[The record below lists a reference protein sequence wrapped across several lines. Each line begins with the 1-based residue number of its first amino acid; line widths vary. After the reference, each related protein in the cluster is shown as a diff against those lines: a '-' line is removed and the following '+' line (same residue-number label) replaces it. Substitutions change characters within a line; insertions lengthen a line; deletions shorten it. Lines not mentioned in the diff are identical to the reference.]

1 MEKTPRGLE
10 PTTTSLLQTP
20 ERSRIN
26 DNLFITFEE
35 ESTQLLST
43 KNNCLKWMS
52 LLAGGFAH
60 AMLASNLIFYVYIND
75 IKERFRYDQK
85 EVEAF
90 ASMLNAGIGLGFV
103 PNLIGQKLKSTW
115 VLAFGMVL
123 STIGILMLWSSTKMV
138 SFYEDKSWLMAL
150 YFLISGE

>member
-1 MEKTPRGLE
+1 MEK
-10 PTTTSLLQTP
+10 
-20 ERSRIN
+20 
-26 DNLFITFEE
+26 FEE